1 MFTGLVEE
9 IGTIL
14 SISKG
19 LKASTLTIGA
29 NYVLTDVKVGDS
41 ISTNGVCLTV
51 TQFSKSQFSVDVM
64 PETINRSN
72 FVSAKTGMKVNLE
85 RALRMGDRLGGHMV
99 SGHIDGTGKIVAIDK
114 DENATWYTLSAPS
127 SILKYIIEKGSV
139 ALDGISLTVAAVDI
153 ESFKVSIIPHT
164 RAMTTLD
171 ARKVGDI
178 INIECD
184 AFGKYVERIA
194 AFNQASQGQ
203 DYGQGDSKAKSKLD
217 MAFLEQNGFL

>member
-29 NYVLTDVKVGDS
+29 NVVLADVKIGDS

-51 TQFSKSQFSVDVM
+51 TQFNKNGFTVDVM
-64 PETINRSN
+64 PETMNRSN
-72 FVSAKTGMKVNLE
+72 LASAKPGMKVNLE

-99 SGHIDGTGKIVAIDK
+99 SGHIDGTGNILAIEK
-114 DENATWYTLSAPS
+114 DENATWYTLSAPA

-139 ALDGISLTVAAVDI
+139 ALDGISLTVAAATY
-153 ESFKVSIIPHT
+153 ETFKVSIIPHT
-164 RAMTTLD
+164 RSMTTLD
-171 ARKVGDI
+171 ARAVGDQ

-184 AFGKYVERIA
+184 AFGKYVERIT
-194 AFNQASQGQ
+194 AFNQASQE
-203 DYGQGDSKAKSKLD
+203 KAQHSKLD
-217 MAFLEQNGFL
+217 RAFLEQNGFL